1 MPKFPACCFFLLFV
15 ALWGGLTSSVVAE
28 EPPADIEQKQRSL
41 QAAENEAVREHIR
54 NFAGRGATGD
64 FSIPAL
70 EPAEA
75 EKKFVTPDDVT
86 VKVVLSEPEVRQPV
100 CVNFDERGRMWV
112 VQYLQ
117 YPFPAGL
124 KVVKYDEHLRA
135 VFDKV
140 PPAPPNHDRGADK
153 ITIHEDT
160 NGDGT
165 FDKQKTFVDGL
176 NIVTSALPG
185 RGGVWVMNPP
195 YLLFYPDA
203 DQDDVPDG
211 DPEVHL
217 AGFGMAD
224 THAVANSLTWGPDGW
239 LYGAQ
244 GSTCW
249 ASVTLPRIAPQP
261 PVHFKGQAIWR
272 YHPEK
277 NQFEVFAEGGGN
289 TFAVEFDAQ
298 GRVYSGHNGGNTRG
312 FHYVQGGYYSKSW
325 GKHGA
330 LTNPHAYGYFSQMG
344 HAAAER
350 FSHTLVKYESD
361 ALPPRYSGRLIAPV
375 PLHNYVAVSKMSPDG
390 STWKTEDEL
399 KAIETDDVWF
409 RPVDIKVGPDGC
421 VYIADWCDTRLTHV
435 DPRDTWNRA
444 RGRIWRLQPNA
455 YPQQQPFDLR
465 KFSTAE
471 LIETL
476 KSPNKLLRQLTQR
489 MIYEHGDADQAA
501 SLIEKLPQTTGQL
514 ALEYLWA
521 IHGLK
526 QYDQQAAAIALRHAD
541 PYVRVWGVRLLTPE
555 LAETFA
561 DDLYRLAEQETNVEV
576 CSQLASTAKRIPG
589 VIGYETAARLAT
601 RDDLADDP
609 HIPLLTWWAIEAHA
623 NDSSLA
629 AGKIVKKLQATKIG
643 GDIVLPRLAQRLA
656 AEPTEPHLLELAELL
671 NETDVPQLRGRM
683 LTAIDTAF
691 AGRKI
696 EGMPP
701 QLRDAIVAS
710 ASGDSPQQ
718 MALLVRAGQKEAEAA
733 AIALIEDETAKLD
746 QRIKLAQL
754 LGQVGSN
761 EARDALLR
769 LSMTAASAQVR
780 MAAIGGLRQFDSPE
794 IAAALVGRYSKEKEL
809 VRAAIIDLAAGRAAS
824 AHHLIDAIE
833 QEQIPRSAVAVDL
846 VENLKLHGD
855 ESLNER
861 IAKLWGATRATP
873 DELAQQM
880 EQTATILR
888 TGQGDAAHGAALFKK
903 QCATCHKLHGD
914 GAAIG
919 PDLTGYERKNLDY
932 MLLSIVDPSAAI
944 REEYTNFR
952 VLLVDGR
959 VLSGFVR
966 EQDDNTITLQNA
978 ENPKLVIPRDE
989 IDAGPL
995 AVDKSLMPDRLLGE
1009 MTATQI
1015 RDLFAY
1021 LQSDAAP

>member
-1 MPKFPACCFFLLFV
+1 MPKPPAFAPYLLLLVLFGSLASF
-15 ALWGGLTSSVVAE
+15 ALAE
-28 EPPADIEQKQRSL
+28 ETPADLEKKKRSL
-41 QAAENEAVREHIR
+41 ATAENEAVREHIR

-70 EPAEA
+70 EPLEA

-86 VKVVLSEPEVRQPV
+86 VKLALAEPEVRQPV
-100 CVNFDERGRMWV
+100 CINFDERGRMWV

-140 PPAPPNHDRGADK
+140 PPAPPHHDHGADK

-160 NGDGT
+160 DGDGVY
-165 FDKQKTFVDGL
+165 DKQKTFVDGL
-176 NIVTSALPG
+176 NIATSALPG

-195 YLLFYPDA
+195 YLLFYPDQ
-203 DQDDVPDG
+203 DQNDVPDG

-249 ASVTLPRIAPQP
+249 ATVTLPRNPDHP
-261 PVHFKGQAIWR
+261 SVHFKGQGIWR
-272 YHPEK
+272 YHPAK
-277 NQFEVFAEGGGN
+277 NKFEVFAEGGGN

-298 GRVYSGHNGGNTRG
+298 GRVFSGHNGGNTRG
-312 FHYVQGGYYSKSW
+312 FHYVQGGYYWKSW
-325 GKHGA
+325 GKHGP
-330 LTNPHAYGYFSQMG
+330 LTNPYAYGFFEQMG

-350 FSHTLVKYESD
+350 FSHTLVRYESD
-361 ALPPRYSGRLIAPV
+361 TLPPRYQGRLIAPV

-399 KAIETDDVWF
+399 KVMQTDDVWF

-421 VYIADWCDTRLTHV
+421 VYVVDWCDTRLTHV
-435 DPRDTWNRA
+435 DPRDTWDRA
-444 RGRIWRLQPNA
+444 RGRIWRIQPNE
-455 YPQQQPFDLR
+455 YPQQTPFDLR
-465 KFSTAE
+465 ELSTAE
-471 LIETL
+471 LMEKL
-476 KSPNKLLRQLTQR
+476 ESPNKLVRQLTQR
-489 MIYEHGDADQAA
+489 MIYEHGDPAVAA
-501 SLIEKLPQTTGQL
+501 SLIEKLPSLNGQL

-526 QYDQQAAAIALRHAD
+526 KYNDQAAKIALSHAD
-541 PYVRVWGVRLLTPE
+541 PYVRVWGTRLLTPE
-555 LAETFA
+555 LAQSFA
-561 DDLYRLAEQETNVEV
+561 EQLYQLAEQETDVEV
-576 CSQLASTAKRIPG
+576 CSQLACTAKRIPG
-589 VIGYETAARLAT
+589 VVGLETAVRLAR
-601 RDDLADDP
+601 RDDLAADP
-609 HIPLLTWWAIEAHA
+609 HIPLLTWWAIEGHA
-623 NDSSLA
+623 NDSSLDVGGIA
-629 AGKIVKKLQATKIG
+629 QELQATKIG
-643 GDIVLPRLAQRLA
+643 GDVVLPKLAQRLA

-671 NETDVPQLRGRM
+671 KQTEAPARRGKM
-683 LTAIDTAF
+683 LTAIDDAF

-696 EGMPP
+696 EAMPA
-701 QLRDAIVAS
+701 QLREAIVAS
-710 ASGDSPQQ
+710 ASGDSPAQ
-718 MALLVRAGQKEAEAA
+718 MALLVRAGRKEAETK
-733 AIALIEDETAKLD
+733 AIALVENEKAKLD

-754 LGQVGSN
+754 LGQVGSP
-761 EARDALLR
+761 AAKDALLR
-769 LSMTAASAQVR
+769 VAMSAASAEMR
-780 MAAIGGLRQFDSPE
+780 IAATGGLRQFAEPE
-794 IAAALVGRYSKEKEL
+794 IAAALVARYPYETET
-809 VRAAIIDLAAGRAAS
+809 VQGAIIDLTAGRAAS
-824 AHHLIDAIE
+824 ATALIAAIE
-833 QEQIPRSAVAVDL
+833 REEIPRSAVAVDL

-855 ESLNER
+855 EKLNAR
-861 IAKLWGATRATP
+861 ISKLWGATRATP
-873 DELAQQM
+873 DELAKQL
-880 EQTATILR
+880 EQTATILK
-888 TGQGDAAHGAALFKK
+888 TGSGDPAHGAVLFKK
-903 QCATCHKLHGD
+903 TCATCHKLHGD

-966 EQDDNTITLQNA
+966 EQDDKTITLQNA
-978 ENPKLVIPRDE
+978 ENPALVIPRDD
-989 IDAGPL
+989 IDEGPL
-995 AVDKSLMPDRLLGE
+995 AVDKSLMPDRLLSD

-1021 LQSDAAP
+1021 LQSDKAP